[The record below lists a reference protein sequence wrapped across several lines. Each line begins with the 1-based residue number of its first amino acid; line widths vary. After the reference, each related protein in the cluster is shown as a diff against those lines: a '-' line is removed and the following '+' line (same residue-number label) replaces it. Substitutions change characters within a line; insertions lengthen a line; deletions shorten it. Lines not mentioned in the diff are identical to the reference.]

1 MDKIRRI
8 FIGFLSMFI
17 LFSVSACGGETYN
30 SGIDSSD
37 SFSSESSEDSHS
49 QSAENSES
57 DSIESED
64 SSSVEDESSTEEENK
79 QTYVL
84 TFKLNENDT
93 GTKIVIELGD
103 KLSVGDTRIPSL
115 PACDEI
121 GYHYSW
127 DKDFWTLTES
137 DIVTAVKKA
146 KTYTVYLDAKGGELS
161 VSRITVTFGEKPNLP
176 TPTETK
182 EAKGFMGWYY
192 GKTKIN
198 ADKAWSI
205 DQEGIT
211 LNAVWSEG
219 SSWTGDYS

>member
-1 MDKIRRI
+1 MDQIRRI

-30 SGIDSSD
+30 GSIDGSE
-37 SFSSESSEDSHS
+37 SFSSESSE
-49 QSAENSES
+49 NSES
-57 DSIESED
+57 NSIESED
-64 SSSVEDESSTEEENK
+64 SSSAEDDSSTEEEDK

-93 GTKIVIELGD
+93 GTKIIIESGD
-103 KLSVGDTRIPSL
+103 KLSVDDARIPSL

-121 GYHYSW
+121 GYHYTW

-137 DIVTAVKKA
+137 NVVTAVKKA

-161 VSRITVTFGEKPNLP
+161 VSSITVMFGEKPNLP

-198 ADKAWSI
+198 VNQAWSI
-205 DQEGIT
+205 DQDGIT

-219 SSWTGDYS
+219 SSWTEDYS